1 MQVQADEECRAE
13 KAAGAAATEGLADQT
28 LKDLKNSLQRSES
41 IMNRSIEDIEGIGP
55 VYAEMLKAA
64 GVANTSQLLAEGG
77 DRKGRLQLAERCGI
91 NEKLILKWVNMSDLF
106 RIKGVA
112 GQWGELLEA
121 SGVDTVKELCHRN
134 PEKLADRMREINKE
148 KRLVKQAPG
157 VTQISSWVDQAKK
170 LQPAVTY

>member
-1 MQVQADEECRAE
+1 
-13 KAAGAAATEGLADQT
+13 
-28 LKDLKNSLQRSES
+28 
-41 IMNRSIEDIEGIGP
+41 MNRSIEDIEGIGP

-64 GVANTSQLLAEGG
+64 GVTNTGQLLAEGG
-77 DRKGRLQLAERCGI
+77 ERKGRVQLAERCGI

-112 GQWGELLEA
+112 GQWAELLEA
-121 SGVDTVKELCHRN
+121 SGVDTVKELCNRN

-157 VTQISSWVDQAKK
+157 VTQISAWVDQAKK